1 MRPSSG
7 GIQAA
12 VFAEEVADFTAAN
25 AHIAGRNVDVG
36 TNVAIEALHE
46 ALAETHDFCVGFACR
61 VEVRTA
67 FCAADRE
74 ARQGI
79 FEDLFEAQEF
89 NDAGIY
95 VFLEAKT
102 AFVRPDCA
110 VKLEAVACIRMIV
123 AGIVLP
129 YDAEGEL
136 SFRYDQA
143 VQQVEFF
150 IFRMFFYNRFQR
162 RQYFFYGL
170 DAYFVRT
177 PSITDSRYLFMKIT
191 SSKNLVSHKS
201 SFYGLIIACFLPF
214 ENIVI

>member
-1 MRPSSG
+1 MISASDLPVGSKSAPPFAPPIGRP
-7 GIQAA
+7 
-12 VFAEEVADFTAAN
+12 VK
-25 AHIAGRNVDVG
+25 R
-36 TNVAIEALHE
+36 
-46 ALAETHDFCVGFACR
+46 
-61 VEVRTA
+61 
-67 FCAADRE
+67 
-74 ARQGI
+74 

-102 AFVRPDCA
+102 AFVRPDCT

-170 DAYFVRT
+170 DEFRFVSIFRT
-177 PSITDSRYLFMKIT
+177 YAFD
-191 SSKNLVSHKS
+191 N
-201 SFYGLIIACFLPF
+201 
-214 ENIVI
+214 